1 MLKRLTYN
9 ILIIFFVFISLQS
22 NAQNIKQPF
31 IFANAFESHLY
42 SGIFMGLNNE
52 EIEMSFLSYGG
63 GIRRL
68 TKVNDFF
75 GVGIGVDYRSQVF
88 KHRYTDPILLTT
100 KTVGIH
106 NPVISVPIYFK
117 LLFAKKFHFNPE
129 FSFDIELK
137 DAKYHESQTGLSAGA
152 SFGRYFYIDR
162 NLWLNIE
169 IESKITSCV
178 AFNSVNPE
186 QLISTGLRIGIFFSK
201 LK

>member
-1 MLKRLTYN
+1 MNRILKYSA
-9 ILIIFFVFISLQS
+9 LIIYFTIFSQLG

-31 IFANAFESHLY
+31 IFANAFETHLF
-42 SGIFMGLNNE
+42 SGVYMGLDNDA
-52 EIEMSFLSYGG
+52 IEMSFVSYGG

-88 KHRYTDPILLTT
+88 KHRYTHPILLTT
-100 KTVGIH
+100 ENVGIH

-137 DAKYHESQTGLSAGA
+137 DAKYHESQSGLSAGA
-152 SFGRYFYIDR
+152 SFGRYFYLDR

-169 IESKITSCV
+169 LESKITSCV
-178 AFNSVNPE
+178 AFNSTNPE
-186 QLISTGLRIGIFFSK
+186 RLISMGIRIGMYYSK